1 MQKIIVNISMR
12 LLIASVI
19 IALLFVLKG
28 EYQGVSAATQWPE
41 PRLVITFDIDEY
53 NGVGLSALVSSGDL
67 VYFKKGTSH
76 FGVNDC
82 HLWVSDGSA
91 NGSRDIM
98 QLVYDTNS
106 ASCALT
112 SGMETLSI
120 GSHGLL
126 FNTYTYTGNPKA
138 FYSTDGVS
146 AVKLLDGPAT
156 NLVKINGQAYF
167 LYSDSVNGL
176 AVWTTDGTP
185 QGTQMIKKLPGSK
198 ASAFFDEHELLVI
211 VRFGDGSSWL
221 WKTDGTPQ
229 GTVAVRQIT
238 NQNFYQVSNWIR
250 HKDKAFFMVQS
261 LVSSSPIV
269 VPWALWSTDGSE
281 AGTYKVFDLP
291 YENATIY
298 YFVSTNNLLF
308 FVMGES
314 NSYLSEENTLWQSDG
329 TQGGTQT
336 VSDTSLGTLDT
347 VVAYKD
353 AVYWYNHVDK
363 SFKKTTGRADGVI
376 TVLPG
381 YPSNSE
387 NILFVQNNLLYLASI
402 HAWVTDGET
411 LTELA
416 GSHDYSHPVDLKGFR
431 GQLFFTIWVGDSAT
445 GFELW
450 KSDGT
455 PEGTGVYADIV
466 AGPDFSYPGIF
477 GEVGGKLY
485 FSTRDNDNGY
495 RLWVVDD
502 PYTFS
507 TYIPAV
513 HR

>member
-1 MQKIIVNISMR
+1 MRKRSIHISLRLFQSFVIV
-12 LLIASVI
+12 
-19 IALLFVLKG
+19 ALFLGLKG
-28 EYQGVSAATQWPE
+28 DHLGVSAATQWPE
-41 PRLVITFDIDEY
+41 PRLIITFDIDDY
-53 NGVGLSALVSSGDL
+53 NRVGLSALVSSGDL
-67 VYFKKGTSH
+67 VYFKKGTSQ

-98 QLVYDTNS
+98 RLVYDTNS

-112 SGMETLSI
+112 IGMESLPI

-156 NLVKINGQAYF
+156 NLVKIDGHAYF
-167 LYSDSVNGL
+167 LYTDSVDGL

-185 QGTQMIKKLPGSK
+185 EGTQMIKKLPGSK
-198 ASAFFDEHELLVI
+198 ASAFFNGQELFVI

-221 WKTDGTPQ
+221 WKTDGTPL

-238 NQNFYQVSNWIR
+238 NENFNQVSSWIQ
-250 HKDKAFFMVQS
+250 HEDKVFFMVQS
-261 LVSSSPIV
+261 VESDSPLIL
-269 VPWALWSTDGSE
+269 PWALWSTDGSE
-281 AGTYKVFDLP
+281 AGTYRVFDLP
-291 YENATIY
+291 YENARIY
-298 YFVSTNNLLF
+298 YFVSTNNLFF
-308 FVMGES
+308 FVMGET

-329 TQGGTQT
+329 TEGGTQT

-353 AVYWYNHVDK
+353 AVYWYNHVDT
-363 SFKKTTGRADGVI
+363 SFKKTTGRADGVT
-376 TVLPG
+376 TVLSG

-387 NILFVQNNLLYLASI
+387 NILFVQNNFLYLTST

-411 LTELA
+411 LTELV
-416 GSHDYSHPVDLKGFR
+416 GSHNYSHPVNLKGFR

-455 PEGTGVYADIV
+455 PEGTDVYADIV
-466 AGPDFSYPGIF
+466 AGPDSSYPGIL

-485 FSTRDNDNGY
+485 FSTEDNDNGY